1 MLILLAGLDKNQGF
15 ICKNLCESMCLLQIL
30 VCYGDIFVLTN
41 WKKIIM
47 NCKVSNWK
55 TFHEQEAEALGKK
68 DEKRLLE
75 TRKLSLVVDLDQTL
89 IHTTMELIPENMK
102 VQLSQT

>member
-15 ICKNLCESMCLLQIL
+15 ICKYCVNVFAANTGL
-30 VCYGDIFVLTN
+30 VWWHFVLTN
-41 WKKIIM
+41 WKIIV
-47 NCKVSNWK
+47 NYKVSNWK
-55 TFHEQEAEALGKK
+55 TFHEQEAEVLGKK

-102 VQLSQT
+102 VKISFLS

>member
-1 MLILLAGLDKNQGF
+1 MRCN
-15 ICKNLCESMCLLQIL
+15 
-30 VCYGDIFVLTN
+30 
-41 WKKIIM
+41 
-47 NCKVSNWK
+47 VSNWK

-102 VQLSQT
+102 VQLSHTL